1 MKTAEDLEAAPISFK
16 VSKILSFGTLALITA
31 IRTNSLAENLYASS
45 TNLYTFIVYTALW
58 FIIVYL
64 DLGLSS

>member
-31 IRTNSLAENLYASS
+31 IRTIVFTWFAKSITSLL
-45 TNLYTFIVYTALW
+45 
-58 FIIVYL
+58 
-64 DLGLSS
+64 